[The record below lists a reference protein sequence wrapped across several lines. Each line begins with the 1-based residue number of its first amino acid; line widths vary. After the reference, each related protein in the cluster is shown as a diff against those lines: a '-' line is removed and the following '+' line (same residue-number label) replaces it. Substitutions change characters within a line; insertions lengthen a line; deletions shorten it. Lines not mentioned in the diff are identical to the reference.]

1 MMTILVITAEK
12 CAMERARVV
21 IKLTVCVKLDAILA
35 GKGYIVKKVKE
46 TLNNLQK
53 IIKHDNNSFNNAM
66 QTSELNT
73 ILFRILL
80 FSPYQIIS

>member
-21 IKLTVCVKLDAILA
+21 IKLPACVKLDAIMA
-35 GKGYIVKKVKE
+35 GKGYTVKKVKE
-46 TLNNLQK
+46 TSNNLQK
-53 IIKHDNNSFNNAM
+53 IIKHNNNSFNNAM
-66 QTSELNT
+66 QTFELNT

-80 FSPYQIIS
+80 FSPDQIIS